1 MPDIVALAA
10 GRADEELALVQLEQL
25 AEKVV
30 GVADV
35 AGVIDQRG
43 EGGVALDDILAAEG
57 LACLE
62 PGAGLADAVDGGG
75 ELVDGVLV
83 QGVFKK
89 EHAVALENLPLFI
102 AEAGRGEA
110 VLGVGHEMVS
120 VLVLYNVRRPIYAK
134 HRWSTSLRDR
144 SSPGDRRP
152 GSITPSPASPL
163 LRSTAPPAPPAPPAS
178 PLAI

>member
-1 MPDIVALAA
+1 M
-10 GRADEELALVQLEQL
+10 QLEQL

-35 AGVIDQRG
+35 TGVIDQRG

-83 QGVFKK
+83 GASSKK
-89 EHAVALENLPLFI
+89 SMPSRSKISHSSSLKPGGARRYWE
-102 AEAGRGEA
+102 
-110 VLGVGHEMVS
+110 S
-120 VLVLYNVRRPIYAK
+120 VM
-134 HRWSTSLRDR
+134 RWSPFLSY
-144 SSPGDRRP
+144 
-152 GSITPSPASPL
+152 IM
-163 LRSTAPPAPPAPPAS
+163 
-178 PLAI
+178 

>member
-1 MPDIVALAA
+1 M
-10 GRADEELALVQLEQL
+10 QLEQL

-120 VLVLYNVRRPIYAK
+120 VLVL
-134 HRWSTSLRDR
+134 
-144 SSPGDRRP
+144 
-152 GSITPSPASPL
+152 
-163 LRSTAPPAPPAPPAS
+163 
-178 PLAI
+178 